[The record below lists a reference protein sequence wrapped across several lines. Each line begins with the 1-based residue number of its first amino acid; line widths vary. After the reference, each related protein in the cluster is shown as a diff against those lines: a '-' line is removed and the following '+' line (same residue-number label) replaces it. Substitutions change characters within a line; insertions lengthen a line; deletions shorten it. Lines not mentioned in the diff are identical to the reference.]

1 MSLFLAEPG
10 LVSCLLQKYVPTR
23 YTTLCQWPERAH
35 DLFRDALFSSPLVG
49 AASRLMEDHAV
60 RVMNT
65 IVMGSSEETIIP
77 RVPVILSHTPP
88 LFKALIKTDREC
100 EVRAEMAL

>member
-1 MSLFLAEPG
+1 M
-10 LVSCLLQKYVPTR
+10 
-23 YTTLCQWPERAH
+23 
-35 DLFRDALFSSPLVG
+35 FRDALFSSPLVG